1 MTSTPLT
8 VLSTGL
14 VTSVG
19 LTAPAS
25 CAAIRA
31 KLANPSE
38 TLFIDSAGQWIVGH
52 SVPLEHPWSGRA
64 KLVKMAVRAIEQALQ
79 GIPRREW
86 GAIPLLLC
94 VAEPERP
101 GRIEGLDADLF
112 ADIQS
117 ELQVRFAT
125 DSRVIARG
133 HVSVA
138 TALSLA
144 RALLADCQTG
154 RGQTGRPGVSR
165 VLIAAADSLLS
176 GPTLD
181 VYERADRLLTV
192 RNSNGFL
199 PGEGGAALLIGSDP
213 GARSRELLIC
223 GVGLASEAATLEAAE
238 PLRGE
243 GLSQAIRAA
252 LQDAGCGLE
261 DVDLRITDISG
272 EQYYFK
278 EAALAML
285 RLLRARKEEFDIWHP
300 AECIG
305 ESGAVAGLATLI
317 VAETACRKAYAPGAG
332 ILCHMANDAGERAAL
347 ILRYRVS

>member
-1 MTSTPLT
+1 MSSSPIA
-8 VLSTGL
+8 VLRTGL

-19 LTAPAS
+19 LTAASS

-31 KLANPSE
+31 RLANPGE
-38 TLFIDSAGQWIVGH
+38 TLFIDSAGEWIVGH
-52 SVPLEHPWSGRA
+52 SVPLERPWSGRA
-64 KLVKMAVRAIEQALQ
+64 KLVKMAVRAIEQVLE
-79 GIPRREW
+79 GTPREDW

-101 GRIEGLDADLF
+101 GRIEMLDAEVF
-112 ADIQS
+112 ASIQS
-117 ELQVRFAT
+117 ELRVKFAP
-125 DSRVIARG
+125 DSQVIAQG

-138 TALSLA
+138 SALSLA
-144 RALLADCQTG
+144 RSLMQRSA
-154 RGQTGRPGVSR
+154 VSR

-181 VYERADRLLTV
+181 AYERADRLLTA

-199 PGEGGAALLIGSDP
+199 PGEGGAALLVGS
-213 GARSRELLIC
+213 GTGSRPQELLVC
-223 GVGLASEAATLEAAE
+223 GVGSAREGATLEAAE

-243 GLSQAIRAA
+243 GLALAIRAA

-261 DVDLRITDISG
+261 EVDFRVTDSSG
-272 EQYYFK
+272 EQYYAK

-285 RLLRARKEEFDIWHP
+285 RLLRVRKEEFDIWHP

-305 ESGAVAGLATLI
+305 EAGAVTGLAALI
-317 VAETACRKAYAPGAG
+317 VAEAACRKAYAPGPG

-347 ILRYRVS
+347 VLRYRVS